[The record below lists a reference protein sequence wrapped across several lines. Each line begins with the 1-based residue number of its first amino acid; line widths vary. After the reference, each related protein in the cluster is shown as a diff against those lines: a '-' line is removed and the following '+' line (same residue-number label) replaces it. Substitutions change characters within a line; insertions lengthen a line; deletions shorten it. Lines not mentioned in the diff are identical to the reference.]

1 MRVRETQVPG
11 VGDRFVV
18 EFDEE
23 ESGAGGEDGPPR
35 LTVPVHND
43 GRREVFWRPD
53 ADADAEE
60 LFAVDERDARGLGEI
75 LDGSYSEPIGSE
87 VADALENAVV
97 EWVEVPGGSA
107 LAGRTVGDAEVRT
120 GTGATVIAVQRGRR
134 TFPTP
139 GSDFRVEAGDV
150 LLVAGPARARRAFE
164 SLVADGGDGGRD
176 RTGSGNEGND
186 AGGDG

>member
-1 MRVRETQVPG
+1 MHVRETQVPG
-11 VGDRFVV
+11 IGDRFVV

-23 ESGAGGEDGPPR
+23 ESEAGEEGGSPR
-35 LTVPVHND
+35 LTVLVHND

-60 LFAVDERDARGLGEI
+60 LFAVDERDARRLGEI
-75 LDGSYSEPIGSE
+75 LDGSYSEPVDSE

-107 LAGRTVGDAEVRT
+107 LAGRTIGDAGIRT
-120 GTGATVIAVQRGRR
+120 ETRATVIAVQRGRR

-150 LLVAGPARARRAFE
+150 LVVAGPARAQRAFE
-164 SLVADGGDGGRD
+164 SLVADSGDGDGS
-176 RTGSGNEGND
+176 GSGNEGTD
-186 AGGDG
+186 GADGDR